1 MENRVNSWRSTI
13 MSLVKRDEFSILRTA
28 SESAETAKNAEHD
41 QQIMAVACLIN
52 ESANTGLTQVLV
64 QMKLLDS
71 VKEELESK
79 GYKIK
84 YVHNNAYDMQK
95 HALVIWDN
103 FKAGD
108 DFPEPSNSG
117 PKYNT
122 HPEKQNVEQPSE
134 ETANTEEPVTDDS
147 ANDTPSDSTSTNTE
161 VIDGDDPV
169 DDDI

>member
-1 MENRVNSWRSTI
+1 
-13 MSLVKRDEFSILRTA
+13 MSLVKRDEFSILRSA
-28 SESAETAKNAEHD
+28 SEAAQTAKTAEHD
-41 QQIMAVACLIN
+41 QQIAAVACLIN
-52 ESANTGLTQVLV
+52 ESANTGLTRVLV

-84 YVHNNAYDMQK
+84 YVHNNAYDMEK
-95 HALVIWDN
+95 HALVIWDD

-108 DFPEPSNSG
+108 DYPEPSNSG

-122 HPEKQNVEQPSE
+122 HPEKQNVEQPSDNE
-134 ETANTEEPVTDDS
+134 NVAEDPVTDDS
-147 ANDTPSDSTSTNTE
+147 SNNTSSTDEPDNTE

-169 DDDI
+169 DDNI